1 MISFE
6 FWIILAIIAIILEI
20 LSLSF
25 FLISIGMGSIAA
37 GILNYYNYNSIEQI
51 TIFAIVTIICILLS
65 RPLANKLTKNK
76 SNRKS
81 NTQRLINKKG
91 IVIKTITPNK
101 SGLIKVYGETWKAI
115 SNEEIN
121 TDEEV
126 IIKKISGVKLIV
138 EKKIK

>member
-25 FLISIGMGSIAA
+25 FLISIGMGFIAA

-115 SNEEIN
+115 SDEEIN